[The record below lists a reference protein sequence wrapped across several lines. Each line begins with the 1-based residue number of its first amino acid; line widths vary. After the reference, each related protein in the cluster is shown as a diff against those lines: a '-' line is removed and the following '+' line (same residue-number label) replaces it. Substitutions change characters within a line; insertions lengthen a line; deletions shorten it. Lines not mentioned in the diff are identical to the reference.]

1 MHSTLRYGSI
11 RRCPKGENTTGLQ
24 LHKIDIF
31 GSCFTILA
39 AAEKA
44 VRRGVKEVVK
54 AVNKE
59 SKGYVRS
66 PGIVIF

>member
-1 MHSTLRYGSI
+1 MT
-11 RRCPKGENTTGLQ
+11 CLQ
-24 LHKIDIF
+24 LHKINIF

-66 PGIVIF
+66 PGIVVFQISNLNSLLLLSLPLN